1 MANGDIRVFVSYR
14 RTDFP
19 DFMDRLFDRLEDQFG
34 RKNVFRDIDSI
45 GPGRNFSDVII
56 DSLKEVD
63 VVIAAIGATWNEG
76 GRLSDPSDFVRMEIS
91 QALSRGTPVI
101 PVLLDDT
108 GLPTAGEL
116 PADLQGLLSLN
127 VSRVRRGA
135 DFRRDVSKVVT
146 AAQELASVERGRR
159 ALVAAEEAAEQERKR
174 QEMESHR
181 QREQW
186 AAMERAETEATE
198 TKRAAIQLAQEEL
211 RVRAA
216 LRELETEYAARRLS
230 AEARVERLETE
241 RRHAESEAQAAA
253 DRLARL
259 REQIV
264 RDGSLMFGSARSTEL
279 IPAST
284 SAAPPPL
291 VHNAEADMTT
301 AAADYDDAI
310 RIDPTNAEAF
320 NKRGLAR
327 EAAGDLKAAVAD
339 FNKAIRLNPNF
350 AEALNNRGVARQAV
364 GDLTGA
370 IADFDKAIRLNPNFA
385 DAFRNRGLVRHNSGK
400 LEEATADLNE
410 AIRIDPRSARAL
422 NNRGLVRFEAGK
434 LEEALADFD
443 KAIELESSFAQ
454 AFKNRG
460 RARKAHGDVTG
471 AIADFRYGRELV
483 PDDPDFDRELHR
495 LNADP

>member
-1 MANGDIRVFVSYR
+1 
-14 RTDFP
+14 
-19 DFMDRLFDRLEDQFG
+19 MDRLFDRLEDQFG
-34 RKNVFRDIDSI
+34 RTNVFRDIDSI

-76 GRLSDPSDFVRMEIS
+76 RRLSDPSDFVRMEVS
-91 QALSRGTPVI
+91 HALSRGTPII

-108 GLPTAGEL
+108 DLPTSEEL

-135 DFRRDVSKVVT
+135 DFRRDISKVVT

-159 ALVAAEEAAEQERKR
+159 AITAAEEAAEQERGR
-174 QEMESHR
+174 QEMELRH
-181 QREQW
+181 QREQK
-186 AAMERAETEATE
+186 AALERAEREAVE

-216 LRELETEYAARRLS
+216 LRELETEYAARRMS
-230 AEARVERLETE
+230 AEARVEGLETE
-241 RRHAESEAQAAA
+241 RRHAEAAAHAAA

-259 REQIV
+259 REQPV
-264 RDGSLMFGSARSTEL
+264 WEDSQLSGYAPSTDV

-284 SAAPPPL
+284 SVATPPHTRDAA
-291 VHNAEADMTT
+291 ADVTM

-320 NKRGLAR
+320 NNRGRAR
-327 EAAGDLKAAVAD
+327 EAEGDVKGAVAD
-339 FNKAIRLNPNF
+339 FNKAIRLDPNF
-350 AEALNNRGVARQAV
+350 VEALNNRGVARQAV
-364 GDLTGA
+364 GDFVGA
-370 IADFDKAIRLNPNFA
+370 IADFDKAIRLDPNFA

-422 NNRGLVRFEAGK
+422 NNRGLVRYETGN
-434 LEEALADFD
+434 LEEALVDFD
-443 KAIELESSFAQ
+443 NAIDLDGDFAQ

-460 RARKAHGDVTG
+460 RARKGNGDLMG
-471 AIADFRYGRELV
+471 AIADFRRGRELA
-483 PDDPDFDRELHR
+483 PNDPDFDRELQR
-495 LNADP
+495 LNADS